1 MIKTIL
7 TKDLHSN
14 IQDAKI
20 QVLAIVVVCLTFVVS
35 LLGIYE
41 YKIKNERYHVE
52 QATNLEQLYEN
63 KVYATLHPKAIKM
76 PTPLAILSKGVEA
89 NFGNSYTFDMLD
101 IPYQADKIYEANAYI
116 ESFINLDLSVIFI
129 WFFSLISILLAYDS
143 VVREREDGTLK
154 LMFVSRLSKL
164 DFYISKISAS
174 ILSVSFVLLVSLF
187 VILAVFLFTP
197 WIEFNLQIGY
207 ALFLFF
213 ILALLYSI
221 FWIAVATLCSIVF
234 KNSAQSLVASLA
246 VWILFLIVI
255 PTSVKTVVGNTDFVN
270 EKAEIE
276 LIQEDIM
283 KNYYD
288 RADELWNRDFVPLIS
303 RLQFETWGGGIN
315 SEPIW
320 ASNPAT
326 RDAAINYYN
335 TLNPLK
341 MDIADEKFAVADEK
355 YLFPL
360 KKDIRLLGRLV
371 YLSPVMLFERIGMQI
386 SGTSYEDQFSFLTQF
401 MTYRDQVI
409 DFLMKRNAFSSKRW
423 FTPDD
428 PYSPEH
434 PVCPKDINQPTE
446 EELDKMHDYY
456 NERDAEKWRLDLN
469 DFPVFHASLSDLKTK
484 NDCLPGLLVMIF
496 LPCVV
501 FAFGLYRMNRYHNF

>member
-7 TKDLHSN
+7 KKDLYSN

-20 QVLAIVVVCLTFVVS
+20 QTLAIAILFFSIVVT
-35 LLGIYE
+35 LLGVFE

-52 QATNLEQLYEN
+52 QAANLEQLYKN
-63 KVYATLHPKAIKM
+63 QVYATLNPKVIKM
-76 PTPLAILSKGVEA
+76 PTPLAIFNKGVEA
-89 NFGNSYTFDMLD
+89 NFGNSYTFNTLD

-164 DFYISKISAS
+164 DLYISKIIAS
-174 ILSVSFVLLVSLF
+174 ILSISFVLFMSLL
-187 VILAVFLFTP
+187 IITAIFLFTS
-197 WIEFNLQIGY
+197 WIEFNLQLCY
-207 ALFLFF
+207 ALLLFF
-213 ILALLYSI
+213 ILTLLYSI
-221 FWIAVATLCSIVF
+221 FWITVAMTCSIIF
-234 KNSAQSLVASLA
+234 KSSAQSLIASLT
-246 VWILFLIVI
+246 VWILFLIVV
-255 PTSVKTVVGNTDFVN
+255 PTVVKTIIGNTDYIN
-270 EKAEIE
+270 EKNEITMMH
-276 LIQEDIM
+276 EDIM

-288 RADELWNRDFVPLIS
+288 QRQEVLERDFYPLYNN
-303 RLQFETWGGGIN
+303 LQFLTLGGNVDG
-315 SEPIW
+315 EPIW
-320 ASNPAT
+320 APNPAT
-326 RDAAINYYN
+326 RNAAINYYN

-341 MDIADEKFAVADEK
+341 RDIADQKFVVADEK
-355 YLFPL
+355 YLVL
-360 KKDIRLLGRLV
+360 LQKDIRRLGRLSN
-371 YLSPVMLFERIGMQI
+371 LSPVMLFERISMQI

-401 MTYRDQVI
+401 RTYRNQVI
-409 DFLMKRNAFSSKRW
+409 DFLMKRNAFGSDRW

-428 PYSPEH
+428 PYIIGH
-434 PVCPKDINQPTE
+434 PVCPKDINHPTE

-469 DFPVFHASLSDLKTK
+469 DFPVFQVPLSDLMTK
-484 NDCLPGLLVMIF
+484 NNFLQGFLVMIF
-496 LPCVV
+496 IPCVV